1 VLKANGLEFDQT
13 PSGWLKLNVKPLPC
27 AVSTR
32 FTTNAVIVLN
42 TQHESTLNEIIIVM
56 DPSLMTEIA
65 LQQVFQYGKITK
77 LLEKILLEHKLSLG
91 KAKLKDVSVA
101 SCYRI
106 CFLTNKQ
113 ALKTRLLAS
122 HVEPDES
129 AYLVCPVQVNHTRD
143 GHDVLSW
150 PCKEWDNN
158 MLLDQDHLFGWIRR
172 KCLFIL
178 YYFRDFWWHDANF
191 SILVL
196 RKPGREHESVE
207 IPSEMV

>member
-1 VLKANGLEFDQT
+1 
-13 PSGWLKLNVKPLPC
+13 
-27 AVSTR
+27 
-32 FTTNAVIVLN
+32 
-42 TQHESTLNEIIIVM
+42 
-56 DPSLMTEIA
+56 MTEIA

-91 KAKLKDVSVA
+91 KAKLKD
-101 SCYRI
+101 
-106 CFLTNKQ
+106 